1 MLGTLKVV
9 IIYLDRARVRILSSE
24 KVLILVSFLIRRP
37 LIDRLEREFY
47 SHSTQVVRG
56 ENMQY
61 GDGEIRNLE
70 LRVDELIQIC
80 EQLQHENKL
89 LRHKQ
94 AALIAER
101 AKLVEKTELARTQ
114 VESMIT
120 RLRVMEHNA

>member
-1 MLGTLKVV
+1 
-9 IIYLDRARVRILSSE
+9 
-24 KVLILVSFLIRRP
+24 
-37 LIDRLEREFY
+37 
-47 SHSTQVVRG
+47 
-56 ENMQY
+56 MQY
-61 GDGEIRNLE
+61 GDSDIRNLE
-70 LRVDELIQIC
+70 LKVDELIQIC

-120 RLRVMEHNA
+120 RLRIMEHNA